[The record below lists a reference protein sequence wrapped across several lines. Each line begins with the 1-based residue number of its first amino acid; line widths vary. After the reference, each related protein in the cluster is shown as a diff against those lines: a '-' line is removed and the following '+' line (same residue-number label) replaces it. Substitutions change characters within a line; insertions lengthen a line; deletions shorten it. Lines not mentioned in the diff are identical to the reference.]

1 MGISRDQFYKIAGV
15 KQHAEFEKF
24 LRDILF
30 KPQEREEF
38 YRNILDIDHDVYT
51 DTFRQYFEEYA
62 AERKAN
68 KQDYTPDTV
77 SYLLSKLTQG
87 DAVDKGAWTSY
98 DPTAGTG
105 SLLIQNW
112 KNDQLQESIFSY
124 APHNY
129 FYRADEMA
137 DNAIP
142 YLLHNLAIRG
152 MNCIVVHGDTLERTA
167 KQVYFVQNAKDD
179 FMSFSNINV
188 MPHTD
193 SVKNY
198 LNISEWKEPAVD
210 YIENELDDV
219 KFIPTLLP
227 MRKKA
232 LKVDYSHK
240 AGPSQFGDI
249 ANQLKLKDVADV
261 ERAKSKKVYP
271 RGTMVV
277 QMSATRG
284 QIGMLKSN
292 GRVEEKYA
300 CVMSKSGEDSGFLF
314 YVLQNKAPRHFKR
327 VQQGLN
333 LTLDDIKT
341 IPVVM
346 TFATKPEEY
355 EQTNL
360 NI

>member
-1 MGISRDQFYKIAGV
+1 MGISRDQFYEIAGV

-30 KPQEREEF
+30 KPDEREEF
-38 YRNILDIDHDVYT
+38 YQKLLQIDSDVYV
-51 DTFRQYFEEYA
+51 DTFRQYFEEYS
-62 AERKAN
+62 AERKTN
-68 KQDYTPDTV
+68 KQDYTPDAVATI
-77 SYLLSKLTQG
+77 LAKLTQTEEG
-87 DAVDKGAWTSY
+87 HGGYSAY

-105 SLLIQNW
+105 SLLIQKW
-112 KNDQLQESIFSY
+112 KNDQIQETPLSY

-137 DNAIP
+137 DNVIP
-142 YLLHNLAIRG
+142 YLLHNVAIRG

-179 FMSFSNINV
+179 FMCYSNINV
-188 MPHTD
+188 MPHTEA
-193 SVKNY
+193 VEKEFGI
-198 LNISEWKEPAVD
+198 LKWEEPAID
-210 YIENELDDV
+210 HIENELDDV
-219 KFIPTLLP
+219 KFVPTILP
-227 MRKKA
+227 MEKKPM
-232 LKVDYSHK
+232 KIDRSHK
-240 AGPSQFGDI
+240 TGPSQFGDI

-261 ERAKSKKVYP
+261 ERAKAKKVYP
-271 RGTMVV
+271 RGTIVV

-284 QIGMLKSN
+284 QIGMLKSS

-300 CVMSKSGEDSGFLF
+300 CVMSKSGEDPGFLF
-314 YVLQNKAPRHFKR
+314 YVLQNKTPRHFKR

>member
-1 MGISRDQFYKIAGV
+1 MGLTRDQFYEIAGV

-30 KPQEREEF
+30 KPKEREEF
-38 YRNILDIDHDVYT
+38 YQKILEIDYDVYT
-51 DTFRQYFEEYA
+51 DTFRQYFEEYS
-62 AERKAN
+62 AERKTN
-68 KQDYTPDTV
+68 KQDYTPDSI
-77 SYLLSKLTQG
+77 SYLLSKITQG
-87 DAVDKGAWTSY
+87 NASDKGDWTTY

-152 MNCIVVHGDTLERTA
+152 MNCIVMHGDTLERTA

-179 FMSFSNINV
+179 FMSYSNINV

-193 SVKNY
+193 AVKNY
-198 LNISEWKEPAVD
+198 LKISEWEEPAID
-210 YIENELDDV
+210 HIENELDDV
-219 KFIPTLLP
+219 KLIPTLLP
-227 MRKKA
+227 MKKKA
-232 LKVDYSHK
+232 LEVDYSQ
-240 AGPSQFGDI
+240 GSEPSWFGDI
-249 ANQLKLKDVADV
+249 ENQLKLEDIADV

-271 RGTMVV
+271 RGTIVV
-277 QMSATRG
+277 QMLATRG
-284 QIGMLKSN
+284 QIGMLKSSGEV
-292 GRVEEKYA
+292 GRQYA
-300 CVMSKSGEDSGFLF
+300 CVQCESGDEPGFLF
-314 YVLQNKAPRHFKR
+314 YMLKNKAPRHFER

-355 EQTNL
+355 EQTSL
-360 NI
+360 HI